1 LATPTVPPAPALF
14 PYPTPFRSV
23 QVLAVA
29 AQLIVDDG
37 LRAFIALDAFTGKD
51 LDIDHGADHARRHTQ
66 RCVFD
71 VRRFF
76 TKDGAQQF
84 FFWRQL
90 GFTLGRHFT
99 DQHVVGAYFRT
110 DVDN

>member
-84 FFWRQL
+84 LDRKSTRL
-90 GFTLGRHFT
+90 NSS
-99 DQHVVGAYFRT
+99 HVKISYAVFC
-110 DVDN
+110 